1 MVKMGKVKR
10 QRGKRV
16 KRVGEVEEGNL
27 WGQIKIER
35 RNITQLYKY

>member
-10 QRGKRV
+10 QRGKMV
-16 KRVGEVEEGNL
+16 KRGEVEEGNL
-27 WGQIKIER
+27 CGQIKMER